1 VGAQSVVIGNG
12 QVLEADGQGLNR
24 QSLWRQAAIAA
35 EGVAVKI
42 EAGWA
47 GLRTHLPQHR
57 GQRMVFG
64 LSPQHRFLLLLG

>member
-1 VGAQSVVIGNG
+1 MGAQGVVIGDG
-12 QVLEADGQGLNR
+12 QVLEAHGQGLGR
-24 QSLWRQAAIAA
+24 QSLRRQAAITA

-47 GLRTHLPQHR
+47 GLRTHLPQHH